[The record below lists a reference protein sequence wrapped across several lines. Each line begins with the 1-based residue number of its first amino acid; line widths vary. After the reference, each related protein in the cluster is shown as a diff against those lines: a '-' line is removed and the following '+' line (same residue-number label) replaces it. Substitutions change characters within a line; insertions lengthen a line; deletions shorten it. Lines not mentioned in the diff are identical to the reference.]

1 MAVATSLA
9 VAGIAAGVGGAVMSA
24 NAQKSAARRA
34 ANSQDK
40 ANQLNYAQYLQSRGY
55 NVSGMLSDLGIQD
68 PTGGAQSAI
77 LPGYAPEGT
86 EQAMFQQALDSSKAI
101 GQVPPETTL
110 EQFKS
115 IIAGQ
120 MPAIMQGNDF
130 IGSIYDGRLDEQRA
144 QNFDPV
150 AEARLQAAQANGSAI
165 DTALAEERN
174 RINAEGAAQGFV
186 GGGSFANNRLLEAT
200 TKARQAQAGVM
211 GGTNVQNAEDRNRLD
226 ESGIAMRLQSLD
238 AAPNRAKQLIQL
250 GLAPE
255 QAVAEK
261 ARLAQQPFDFFR
273 VGAGNP
279 PQVQPLP
286 VSSAPPAGAIAL
298 TGIGQ
303 TLGTAANA
311 WTTNQAANN
320 MSNFTRM
327 NSSGATPSNFGSMT
341 PAQQAEYAS
350 MWSSAQKI
358 PQNQLGFGE

>member
-1 MAVATSLA
+1 MAVATSIA
-9 VAGIAAGVGGAVMSA
+9 VAGIAAGTAGAVMSA
-24 NAQKSAARRA
+24 NAQKSAAKRA
-34 ANSQDK
+34 ANSQDR
-40 ANQLNYAQYLQSRGY
+40 ANTLNYAQYLQGRGY
-55 NVSGMLSDLGIQD
+55 DVSGMLSELGITD

-86 EQAMFQQALDSSKAI
+86 EEAMFQQALDSSKAI
-101 GQVPPETTL
+101 GQVPPQTTL

-130 IGSIYDGRLDEQRA
+130 IGSIYDGRLDEQRQ

-165 DTALAEERN
+165 DTALAEELN
-174 RINAEGAAQGFV
+174 RINTDEAMKGFV

-200 TKARQAQAGVM
+200 TKARQAQAGVL
-211 GGTNVQNAEDRNRLD
+211 GATNVQNAEDLNRLK
-226 ESGIAMRLQSLD
+226 ESEIAMRLQSLD

-273 VGAGNP
+273 LGAGNP

-286 VSSAPPAGAIAL
+286 VNTAPPAAAVAL
-298 TGIGQ
+298 SGLGQ

-311 WTTNQAANN
+311 WSTQQAANS
-320 MSNFTRM
+320 MSDIGRM
-327 NSSGATPSNFGSMT
+327 NSAGATPSNFGSLT
-341 PAQQAEYAS
+341 PAQKAEYAS
-350 MWSSAQKI
+350 MWSNAQKYN
-358 PQNQLGFGE
+358 QGQLGFGE